1 MHNRF
6 YIEPASTGLAKVEIS
21 GEEHHHLARVRR
33 MTAGQEVVLLDG
45 KGLSAR
51 AVIDK
56 VHRDYTE
63 LTILERASAA
73 EPALRIVAAMAVFKP
88 QRMDWAVEKACELG
102 VWSVRPFIAA
112 RSPQGAARDLDANAA
127 RLERWRRIA
136 VSASKQSGRIFIPV
150 VNPVVEFEEMIF
162 AATTEVRLLFH
173 EHGKTED
180 LDAALAGGLQ
190 RGRGESCIRPAERAI
205 TRIAPANQEEA
216 ANAFDVLA
224 AFGPEGGFTD
234 PEIAAAVKAGFTI
247 AGLGPRV
254 LRAETAIVAGIAII
268 SNKLGE

>member
-21 GEEHHHLARVRR
+21 GEEHHHLARVKR

-162 AATTEVRLLFH
+162 AATTEVRLLIH
-173 EHGKTED
+173 EHGTTED
-180 LDAALAGGLQ
+180 LDAALAGAA
-190 RGRGESCIRPAERAI
+190 S
-205 TRIAPANQEEA
+205 QE
-216 ANAFDVLA
+216 VLA

-234 PEIAAAVKAGFTI
+234 QEVAAAVKAGFTI